1 MPPAALQPPRRRSR
15 PGGCACGWGCTRA
28 SLRLTKEGYVGLD
41 VHTAAR
47 IAGCAHGGQVV
58 LSRRTRELLA
68 DVAVTDLGDHR
79 LKDIAE
85 PLRLFQL
92 GDDRFPPLRSLSPTT
107 LPQPVSTFVGRE
119 RELGAAAEA
128 LAGARV
134 LTVTGPGGVGK
145 TRFAIALARAALDAL
160 PRRRLV
166 GTAGRAARPGDGR
179 HQHRTRGRRRRPGA
193 VGTPVGGRCS
203 CSTTSST

>member
-1 MPPAALQPPRRRSR
+1 M
-15 PGGCACGWGCTRA
+15 
-28 SLRLTKEGYVGLD
+28 
-41 VHTAAR
+41 
-47 IAGCAHGGQVV
+47 V

-68 DVAVTDLGDHR
+68 DVDVTDLGDHR

-92 GDDRFPPLRSLSPTT
+92 GDDRFPPLRSLSSTT

-119 RELGAAAEA
+119 PELGAAAEA

-145 TRFAIALARAALDAL
+145 TRFAIALARAALDDYADGVWWV
-160 PRRRLV
+160 PLV
-166 GTAGRAARPGDGR
+166 GLPDPAMVVTSIDARSAPPTWSGG
-179 HQHRTRGRRRRPGA
+179 Q
-193 VGTPVGGRCS
+193 PVGGRCC